1 MSNNSDGGGGGGGHH
16 HSNHHQNNQ
25 ITNIENNINDDSTR
39 VLDYFAVVGLPNWLT
54 TTSTTSNKNSN
65 ATNKSSTSQSD
76 ETATT
81 PNKSDTSTKSSSK
94 IEEDNFD
101 RLRHD
106 SQLLKNRADLSPE
119 PVDQIR
125 GSAGSPR
132 SKDPIVDIAVINR
145 SLNEPVPLGYECI
158 FLTIGRRSANLCGE
172 GLIRANQQ
180 MFLVFK
186 RGLDRPPITDIGIF
200 YEGPKEQVMADCE
213 IVKTTFGTMNSANL
227 NTNTFLN
234 AERTFITFR
243 RATQLACNSLAVV
256 DICVV
261 QKVELFTNRGGFYFY
276 SLKIYVFIFAN

>member
-1 MSNNSDGGGGGGGHH
+1 MSKNSDGGGGGHH
-16 HSNHHQNNQ
+16 HISHHQNNQ
-25 ITNIENNINDDSTR
+25 ITNIENNINDESNR

-54 TTSTTSNKNSN
+54 TTATSNKN
-65 ATNKSSTSQSD
+65 ATTKSTPSQSD
-76 ETATT
+76 ETAAAAPDNT
-81 PNKSDTSTKSSSK
+81 DTSTKSSTTTTTTT

-106 SQLLKNRADLSPE
+106 SQLLKNRVDLSPE
-119 PVDQIR
+119 PVDHTR
-125 GSAGSPR
+125 GGGGSPR

-158 FLTIGRRSANLCGE
+158 FLTVGRRSANLCGE

-186 RGLDRPPITDIGIF
+186 RGSDRPPITDIGIF

-213 IVKTTFGTMNSANL
+213 VVKNTYGTMNSANL
-227 NTNTFLN
+227 NPNTFLN
-234 AERTFITFR
+234 SERTFITFR

-261 QKVELFTNRGGFYFY
+261 QKVEFSIFYY
-276 SLKIYVFIFAN
+276 C